1 MPLIKFSC
9 RDLSS
14 KNNVIDKNKTLSKYC
29 SKEQETLLVKNMSCI
44 FLKQGEIIF
53 HEDQPV
59 LLIYF
64 IYSGIIKLWK
74 EGVHK
79 DEQVIR
85 FAKEGEAIGFWG
97 CLENENYSLSAS
109 AMTDTNVCYVK
120 KEIFFDIFR
129 NDYKTLFHLS
139 HEYIIELKKIESH
152 IRNMA
157 EMNVREKVA
166 KAILTLL
173 SVFGNDMNSTN
184 LKIVLSRHEIA
195 SIAGLNIDSV
205 SKQLAEFKREK
216 VIGINNNI
224 ISIDQKALKK
234 IILPYNIIDSNG

>member
-1 MPLIKFSC
+1 
-9 RDLSS
+9 
-14 KNNVIDKNKTLSKYC
+14 
-29 SKEQETLLVKNMSCI
+29 
-44 FLKQGEIIF
+44 
-53 HEDQPV
+53 
-59 LLIYF
+59 
-64 IYSGIIKLWK
+64 
-74 EGVHK
+74 
-79 DEQVIR
+79 
-85 FAKEGEAIGFWG
+85 
-97 CLENENYSLSAS
+97 
-109 AMTDTNVCYVK
+109 
-120 KEIFFDIFR
+120 
-129 NDYKTLFHLS
+129 
-139 HEYIIELKKIESH
+139 
-152 IRNMA
+152 MA